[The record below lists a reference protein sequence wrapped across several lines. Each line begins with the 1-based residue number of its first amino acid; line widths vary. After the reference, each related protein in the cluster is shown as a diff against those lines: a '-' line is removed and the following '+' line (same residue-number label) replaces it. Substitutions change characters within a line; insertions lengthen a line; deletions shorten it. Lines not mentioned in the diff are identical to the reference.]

1 MSGRLEA
8 VPLPAATVV
17 RRMQFT
23 DLEAVVAIE
32 CRSYENPWPLGLFSA
47 QLAGETG
54 INLVIQCAG
63 QVTGYLIA
71 DAFID
76 VWHVM
81 NLCIDAPYRR
91 GHLATRLLEGYLAIT
106 EPRPHRGHTLEV
118 RASNLAAQA
127 LYRSLGFVATGVR
140 PRYYSDDGEDA
151 VNMWRD
157 WEGESA

>member
-8 VPLPAATVV
+8 VPPPAATVV

-47 QLAGETG
+47 QLAREAG
-54 INLVIQCAG
+54 INLVSQRGG

-76 VWHVM
+76 VWHLM

-91 GHLATRLLEGYLAIT
+91 GNLATRLLEAYLAIT

-118 RASNLAAQA
+118 RASNLVAQA
-127 LYRSLGFVATGVR
+127 LYRSLGFVATGMR
-140 PRYYSDDGEDA
+140 PGYYSDDGEDA
-151 VNMWRD
+151 VTMWRD